1 MKNTTSYKRLESL
14 DVLRGIDLFFLV
26 FLQPVIAPLVR
37 CIDNQTLNSLYYS
50 IFTHVSWIGF
60 HPWDLI
66 MPLFMF
72 MAGASMPFAFSAYH
86 KGLIPTY
93 QMLKRIAKRVVLLW
107 LFGALVQG
115 NLLDLDLHSLRLFSN
130 TLQAIAVGY
139 FFAALLLMFCKL
151 KAQVII
157 TASLLIIYSIAMQVG
172 GDFSAENNF
181 AEQVDQLVLGRF
193 RDGVSWDEAGNW
205 NFASYYR
212 YTWIFSSLNF
222 IVTVMLGVFSG
233 LIVKQKISDIMKMK
247 LLTGIGIVMLV
258 SAFALSFIEPII
270 KQLWTSSMTLYAG
283 GWSFL
288 LIALFY
294 WLIDV
299 KQCKKGFMWL
309 KFYGMN
315 SILAYMM
322 YQLLDVT
329 YPVTYWLH
337 GLAQFTGCY
346 QNFIIELGKA
356 LLVLLILRFCYKHNV
371 FLKV

>member
-1 MKNTTSYKRLESL
+1 MKNSIAYKRLESL

-37 CIDNQTLNSLYYS
+37 CLDNETLNSIYFS
-50 IFTHVSWIGF
+50 VFTHVGWIGF

-86 KGLIPTY
+86 RGEVTSLF
-93 QMLKRIAKRVVLLW
+93 MLKRICKRVALLW
-107 LFGALVQG
+107 LCGTIVQG
-115 NLLDLDLHSLRLFSN
+115 NLLDLDFRTLRLYSN

-139 FFAALLLMFCKL
+139 FFSALFLMYCKL
-151 KAQVII
+151 KTQ
-157 TASLLIIYSIAMQVG
+157 LLITMVLLALYSICMQLG
-172 GDFSAENNF
+172 GDFTPENNM
-181 AEQVDQLVLGRF
+181 AEQIDRFVLGRF
-193 RDGVSWDEAGNW
+193 RDGVSWDEQGAW
-205 NFASYYR
+205 NFSSYYR
-212 YTWIFSSLNF
+212 YTWVFSSLNF
-222 IVTVMLGVFSG
+222 VVTVMLGVFSG
-233 LIVKQKISDIMKMK
+233 LIVKSKISEVKKLK
-247 LLTGIGIVMLV
+247 LLVCVGFGMLFV
-258 SAFALSFIEPII
+258 AFALSFVEPII

-294 WLIDV
+294 WLIDI
-299 KQCKKGFMWL
+299 KQYKQGFMWL

-322 YQLLDVT
+322 YQLLDIT

-346 QNFIIELGKA
+346 QSFIIELGKA
-356 LLVLLILRFCYKHNV
+356 FVVLLILRFCYKQHL